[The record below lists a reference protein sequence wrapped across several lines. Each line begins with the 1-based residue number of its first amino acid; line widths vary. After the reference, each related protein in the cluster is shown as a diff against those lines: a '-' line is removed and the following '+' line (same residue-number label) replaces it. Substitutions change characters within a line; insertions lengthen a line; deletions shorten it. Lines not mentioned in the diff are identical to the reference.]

1 MNNLRKI
8 RLKVFD
14 KLFESGYDSDDK
26 ISKLNIEELLLNE
39 SFTRSDLEIALGI
52 KEASINKCILAFLN
66 GVGGNK

>member
-26 ISKLNIEELLLNE
+26 ISKCIITKDMVEEHADAIIEYDEKKAAKKKDPVAKKRAQIE
-39 SFTRSDLEIALGI
+39 R
-52 KEASINKCILAFLN
+52 EA
-66 GVGGNK
+66 